1 MTTPTGGFNTLMGGI
16 LLKKIQIAIDGPA
29 GAGKS
34 TIAKEL
40 AKSLNI
46 TYIDTGAMYRA
57 LTYKA
62 IMNQINVHN
71 HQEIIKLA
79 NDTDISIDM
88 EALYLDG
95 RYISDEIRS
104 QVVNNNVSFIAQ
116 IPEVRKVLVRLQ
128 QKIAFGKSV
137 VMDGRDIGTTVLP
150 NADLKVFLTASIEE
164 RAKRRYAELL
174 KKGEIIELEDIKKSI
189 IERDDIDSTR
199 EYSPLIKASDAI
211 TIDTSELDINEVI
224 EKIIILL
231 RKKGLIFN

>member
-71 HQEIIKLA
+71 HQEIIRLA

-104 QVVNNNVSFIAQ
+104 QAVNNNVSFIAQ